1 MGTIRSSSANTFL
14 TSIRRGTEFIQVCQS
29 SVVKL
34 NSLLPKGFYDK
45 KKKKKV
51 CAIYSWETQQIL
63 LKKLLNLYIFTVEP
77 WISQD
82 KYSALSEYIR
92 SNNCLMQSHC
102 LHANH
107 SAGGYVVC
115 FCAFQLR
122 RTGYELRVCL
132 LAFIL
137 EFAINSRQGET
148 IIFPYFMKNEN

>member
-77 WISQD
+77 
-82 KYSALSEYIR
+82 
-92 SNNCLMQSHC
+92 
-102 LHANH
+102 
-107 SAGGYVVC
+107 
-115 FCAFQLR
+115 
-122 RTGYELRVCL
+122 
-132 LAFIL
+132 
-137 EFAINSRQGET
+137 
-148 IIFPYFMKNEN
+148 

>member
-34 NSLLPKGFYDK
+34 NSLLLKGFYD

-77 WISQD
+77 
-82 KYSALSEYIR
+82 
-92 SNNCLMQSHC
+92 
-102 LHANH
+102 
-107 SAGGYVVC
+107 
-115 FCAFQLR
+115 
-122 RTGYELRVCL
+122 
-132 LAFIL
+132 
-137 EFAINSRQGET
+137 
-148 IIFPYFMKNEN
+148 